1 MILQTSTIRQAG
13 LYRQKL
19 HILSERID
27 KALDALIPSCTGI
40 TDVGAL
46 VKLLMMKIYRRS
58 ATRAFL
64 ICSVGDEGESSLDN
78 YGQHTHAIC
87 RQDSPLPVS
96 ESRKKKACQGER

>member
-1 MILQTSTIRQAG
+1 MALWCLLQPYDLADIHNTAG
-13 LYRQKL
+13 RTYRQKL

-46 VKLLMMKIYRRS
+46 VRLRMMKIYRRS

-64 ICSVGDEGESSLDN
+64 ICSVGDEGESSLDD
-78 YGQHTHAIC
+78 YVTAHTCNLQAGLT
-87 RQDSPLPVS
+87 SASL
-96 ESRKKKACQGER
+96 